1 MEERRR
7 IDRVNFPSNSV
18 IVVCDTQ
25 EKIYSHTENISPL
38 GMGVRLPV
46 GSSDI
51 LGKDIIIVAETLIM
65 YADVLRQ
72 VKQDDGT
79 YIIGIQARKF
89 TPEVLQYLFDHV
101 GD

>member
-7 IDRVNFPSNSV
+7 IDRVKFPSNSV

-38 GMGVRLPV
+38 GMGVTLPK
-46 GSSDI
+46 GASNI
-51 LGKDIIIVAETLIM
+51 LGKDIIIVSETIIM

-72 VKQDDGT
+72 VPNEDGT
-79 YIIGIQARKF
+79 TMIGIQARKF